1 MRVKNLVL
9 VSLTLLSASVSAA
22 NDVYGTV
29 SELVMRSGDNGDTSL
44 YLRLD
49 VMSENSTFESCVID
63 GKTLTWHLDLS
74 SPVANYQYD
83 IVKTSYAE
91 KLPVRIIGHD
101 SVCENGNTD
110 SDKIFELSPW
120 SWQTQSDVAE

>member
-9 VSLTLLSASVSAA
+9 ASLGLLSASVSAA

-29 SELVMRSGDNGDTSL
+29 SEFVMRSGENGDTSL
-44 YLRLD
+44 YFRLD
-49 VMSENSTFESCVID
+49 VISENSTFESCIVD

-83 IVKTSYAE
+83 IIKSSYAD

-101 SVCENGNTD
+101 TVCANGNTD

-120 SWQTQSDVAE
+120 SWQTQTDVE